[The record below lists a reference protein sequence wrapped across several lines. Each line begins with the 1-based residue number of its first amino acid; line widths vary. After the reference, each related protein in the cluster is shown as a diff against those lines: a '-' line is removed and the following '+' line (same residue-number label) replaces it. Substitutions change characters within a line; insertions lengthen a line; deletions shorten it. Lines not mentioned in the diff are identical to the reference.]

1 MIVKRSMHPGWLSN
15 AYLVADRP
23 GGTGVFVDSGAPLEP
38 LLAAVEAHEL
48 TPTHLLVTHGHGDH
62 TAGGA
67 ELRRRFGL
75 ETVDRV
81 CDPFRAG
88 GLRIE
93 ALPTPG
99 HTADSLSFVIDDA
112 CFTGD
117 TLFAG
122 SVGGS
127 ASGFADL
134 RGSIME
140 VLLSLPPETRILP
153 GHSGET
159 SVASEWEHNPFV
171 RIWRGLDPEG
181 DDPCRVAGRQARL
194 ILWARDYDEGFKA
207 WLRFDDGSDQI
218 VGGSRVERGR

>member
-1 MIVKRSMHPGWLSN
+1 MHPGWLSN
-15 AYLVADRP
+15 AYLIADRA

-38 LLAAVEAHEL
+38 LLAAVEAQKL

-62 TAGGA
+62 TAGND
-67 ELRRRFGL
+67 ELRRRFEL
-75 ETVDRV
+75 ETVDRARA
-81 CDPFRAG
+81 PFLTG

-93 ALPTPG
+93 TLATPG
-99 HTADSLSFVIDDA
+99 HTADSLSFVVNGA
-112 CFTGD
+112 CCTGD

-127 ASGFADL
+127 ASGFTEL
-134 RGSIME
+134 RHSIME
-140 VLLSLPPETRILP
+140 VLLALPPETRILP

-159 SVASEWEHNPFV
+159 SVAGEWERNPFV

-181 DDPCRVAGRQARL
+181 DERCRSGGREARL

-207 WLRFDDGSDQI
+207 WLRFADGDEI
-218 VGGSRVERGR
+218 VGGSRVEREC

>member
-1 MIVKRSMHPGWLSN
+1 MHPGWLSN
-15 AYLVADRP
+15 AYLIADHP
-23 GGTGVFVDSGAPLEP
+23 GGTGVFVDSGAPLAP
-38 LLAAVEAHEL
+38 LYAAIEAHEL

-62 TAGGA
+62 TAGND

-88 GLRIE
+88 GLQIE
-93 ALPTPG
+93 VWATPG
-99 HTADSLSFVIDDA
+99 HTADSLSFVVDGV
-112 CFTGD
+112 CCTGD

-127 ASGFADL
+127 ASSFADL
-134 RGSIME
+134 RHSIMD
-140 VLLSLPPETRILP
+140 VLLALPVETRVLP
-153 GHSGET
+153 GHSEET
-159 SVASEWEHNPFV
+159 SVGEEWEKNPFV

-181 DDPCRVAGRQARL
+181 EERCRIAGREARL
-194 ILWARDYDEGFKA
+194 VLWARDYDEGFKA

-218 VGGSRVERGR
+218 VGGSRVQRER